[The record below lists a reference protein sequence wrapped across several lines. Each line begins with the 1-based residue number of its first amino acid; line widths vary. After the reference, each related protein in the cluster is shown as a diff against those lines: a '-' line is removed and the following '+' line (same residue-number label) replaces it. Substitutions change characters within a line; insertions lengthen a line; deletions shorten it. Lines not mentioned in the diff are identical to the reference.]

1 MSQDSSNAPRLR
13 RHHLLLVSFAFLLL
27 ASSERADAYGVLTHQ
42 QLVDQSW
49 TAITVP
55 VLLGRYPSLTPEQL
69 RRAHA
74 YAYGGCAIQDLGYY
88 PFGNS
93 FFSDLTHYVRS
104 GDFVWSLFRNAH
116 SADELAFAIGALT
129 HYLGDSI
136 GHSQA
141 TNPAVAI
148 AFPKL
153 AARYGPSVDFARGK
167 NEHSQ
172 VEFAFDIYQVT
183 NQHLAPSEYLR
194 YIGLE
199 VPRQQ
204 LLAAF
209 RETYGFEI
217 RDILGL
223 YRTTLRTYR
232 FGARAFLPAFAHAEA
247 VLHQRRFPTDTPSP
261 ELALY
266 ERRVAELARDAEWSR
281 HRRKP
286 GIGTH
291 LLAFLVVIVPK
302 IGPIKMLAIKGP
314 TVETRKWYIDS
325 VNDCTAALAL
335 VLEQLAA
342 PGAGTLHAALLPNRD
357 LDTGA
362 QVVPGGYPLTDQT
375 YAKLLGRITK
385 DPMKAVPDGLKQ
397 DILRYYADP
406 ASPISTK
413 RDRKRWALVEKQ
425 LQRLS
430 TIPTRPEPD

>member
-1 MSQDSSNAPRLR
+1 MSQDSSNVPRLR
-13 RHHLLLVSFAFLLL
+13 RLHFLSVSFAFLLL

-42 QLVDQSW
+42 QLIDQSW
-49 TAITVP
+49 KTVIVP
-55 VLLGRYPSLTPEQL
+55 ALLSRYPSLTPEQL
-69 RRAHA
+69 RTAHA

-104 GDFVWSLFRNAH
+104 GDFVLNLFRNAH
-116 SADELAFAIGALT
+116 SSDEFSFAIGALA

-153 AARYGPSVDFARGK
+153 GARYGPSVDFARGK
-167 NEHSQ
+167 YAHSQ

-204 LLAAF
+204 LIAAF
-209 RETYGFEI
+209 RKTYGFEI
-217 RDILGL
+217 HDILGL
-223 YRTTLRTYR
+223 YRTALRTYR
-232 FGARAFLPAFAHAEA
+232 FGARTFLPAFAHAEA
-247 VLHQRRFPTDTPSP
+247 VLHQRRFPPDTPSP

-266 ERRVAELARDAEWSR
+266 EQHVADLAREAEWSR
-281 HRRKP
+281 HRGKP
-286 GIGTH
+286 GVGTH
-291 LLAFLVVIVPK
+291 LLAFVVVVMPK
-302 IGPIKMLAIKGP
+302 IGPLKMLAIKGP
-314 TVETRKWYIDS
+314 TVETRNWYLHS
-325 VNDCTAALAL
+325 VNNCTAALAM
-335 VLEQLAA
+335 VLGQLTA
-342 PGAGTLHAALLPNRD
+342 PGVGTLHAALLPNRD

-362 QVVPGGYPLTDQT
+362 QVVPGGNPLTDQT
-375 YAKLLGRITK
+375 YAKLLERITK
-385 DPMKAVPDGLKQ
+385 DPTRAVPDGLKQ

-406 ASPISTK
+406 ASPISSK
-413 RDRKRWALVEKQ
+413 RDRKRWALIEKQ

-430 TIPTRPEPD
+430 TIPTRAEPD

>member
-1 MSQDSSNAPRLR
+1 MSL
-13 RHHLLLVSFAFLLL
+13 HLTFTKSRINIF
-27 ASSERADAYGVLTHQ
+27 
-42 QLVDQSW
+42 
-49 TAITVP
+49 
-55 VLLGRYPSLTPEQL
+55 
-69 RRAHA
+69 
-74 YAYGGCAIQDLGYY
+74 
-88 PFGNS
+88 
-93 FFSDLTHYVRS
+93 
-104 GDFVWSLFRNAH
+104 
-116 SADELAFAIGALT
+116 
-129 HYLGDSI
+129 
-136 GHSQA
+136 
-141 TNPAVAI
+141 
-148 AFPKL
+148 
-153 AARYGPSVDFARGK
+153 
-167 NEHSQ
+167 
-172 VEFAFDIYQVT
+172 
-183 NQHLAPSEYLR
+183 APSEYLR

-232 FGARAFLPAFAHAEA
+232 FGARTFLPAFAHAEA
-247 VLHQRRFPTDTPSP
+247 VLHRRRFPTDTPSP

-266 ERRVAELARDAEWSR
+266 ERRVADLARDAEWSR

-314 TVETRKWYIDS
+314 TVETRKWYLES

-335 VLEQLAA
+335 VLGQLAA

-385 DPMKAVPDGLKQ
+385 DPMKSVP
-397 DILRYYADP
+397 
-406 ASPISTK
+406 
-413 RDRKRWALVEKQ
+413 
-425 LQRLS
+425 
-430 TIPTRPEPD
+430 

>member
-1 MSQDSSNAPRLR
+1 MSHALSNASLR
-13 RHHLLLVSFAFLLL
+13 RHHWLPVSFAFLLL
-27 ASSERADAYGVLTHQ
+27 ASSEQADAYGVLTHQ
-42 QLVDQSW
+42 QLIDQSW

-55 VLLGRYPSLTPEQL
+55 VLLSRYPSLSPEQL

-136 GHSQA
+136 GHSEA

-148 AFPKL
+148 EFPKL

-167 NEHSQ
+167 IEHNR
-172 VEFAFDIYQVT
+172 VEFAFDIYQLA
-183 NQHLAPSEYLR
+183 NRHLAPSEYLH

-199 VPRQQ
+199 APRQQ

-209 RETYGFEI
+209 RDTYGFEL

-223 YRTTLRTYR
+223 YRTALRTYR
-232 FGARAFLPAFAHAEA
+232 FGARSFLPAFARAEA
-247 VLHQRRFPTDTPSP
+247 LLHRRRFPPDAPGP

-266 ERRVAELARDAEWSR
+266 ERRVAELAREAEWAR
-281 HRRKP
+281 LRKKP

-291 LLAFLVVIVPK
+291 LLAVLVVIVPK

-314 TVETRKWYIDS
+314 TVETRKSYLDS
-325 VNDCTAALAL
+325 VNNCTAALAL
-335 VLEQLAA
+335 VLGQLAA
-342 PGAGTLHAALLPNRD
+342 PGGGTLHAALLPNRD

-362 QVVPGGYPLTDQT
+362 PVVPGGYPLTDQT

-385 DPMKAVPDGLKQ
+385 DPMKVVPDGLKQ

-413 RDRKRWALVEKQ
+413 RNPKKWARIEEQ

-430 TIPTRPEPD
+430 TMPTRAEQD

>member
-1 MSQDSSNAPRLR
+1 MLHSCWRSVLGCRDTLIRRRPGGEHSAGLWLQIVSDMSRDSSNAPRLR
-13 RHHLLLVSFAFLLL
+13 RHHLLSAAFAFLLL
-27 ASSERADAYGVLTHQ
+27 AASERADAYGVLTHQ
-42 QLVDQSW
+42 QLVDHSW

-55 VLLGRYPSLTPEQL
+55 VLLRRYPSLTPEQL
-69 RRAHA
+69 IEAHA

-104 GDFVWSLFRNAH
+104 GDFVWSLFRSAH
-116 SADELAFAIGALT
+116 NADELAFAIGALT

-153 AARYGPSVDFARGK
+153 GARYGPSVNFAQGK
-167 NEHSQ
+167 NAHSQ
-172 VEFAFDIYQVT
+172 VEFAFDIYQVA
-183 NQHLAPSEYLR
+183 NHHLAPSEYLHS
-194 YIGLE
+194 IGLE

-232 FGARAFLPAFAHAEA
+232 FGARAFLPGFAHAEA
-247 VLHQRRFPTDTPSP
+247 LLHRRRFPTDTPSP
-261 ELALY
+261 ELAIY
-266 ERRVAELARDAEWSR
+266 ERSVADLAREAEWSR
-281 HRRKP
+281 HSRKP

-291 LLAFLVVIVPK
+291 LLAFLIVIVPK

-325 VNDCTAALAL
+325 VNDCTAALT
-335 VLEQLAA
+335 VLLGRLTA
-342 PGAGTLHAALLPNRD
+342 PGAETLHAALLPVSA
-357 LDTGA
+357 G
-362 QVVPGGYPLTDQT
+362 
-375 YAKLLGRITK
+375 I
-385 DPMKAVPDGLKQ
+385 KQ
-397 DILRYYADP
+397 RH
-406 ASPISTK
+406 SRRFCS
-413 RDRKRWALVEKQ
+413 W
-425 LQRLS
+425 
-430 TIPTRPEPD
+430 

>member
-1 MSQDSSNAPRLR
+1 MSE
-13 RHHLLLVSFAFLLL
+13 HF
-27 ASSERADAYGVLTHQ
+27 
-42 QLVDQSW
+42 QSW

-104 GDFVWSLFRNAH
+104 GDFVWSLFRNAY

-136 GHSQA
+136 GHPQA
-141 TNPAVAI
+141 TNPAVAS
-148 AFPKL
+148 AFPRL
-153 AARYGPSVDFARGK
+153 AARYGPSVNFAQGK
-167 NEHSQ
+167 NAHSR

-183 NQHLAPSEYLR
+183 NPPCPARISPLYR
-194 YIGLE
+194 IGGAE
-199 VPRQQ
+199 AAVACGVPRN
-204 LLAAF
+204 
-209 RETYGFEI
+209 
-217 RDILGL
+217 LGL
-223 YRTTLRTYR
+223 YRTALRTYR
-232 FGARAFLPAFAHAEA
+232 FRARAFLPAFAHAEA

-266 ERRVAELARDAEWSR
+266 ERRVADLARDAEWSR

-342 PGAGTLHAALLPNRD
+342 AGAGALHAALLPNRD

-385 DPMKAVPDGLKQ
+385 DPMKSVP
-397 DILRYYADP
+397 
-406 ASPISTK
+406 
-413 RDRKRWALVEKQ
+413 
-425 LQRLS
+425 
-430 TIPTRPEPD
+430 